1 MLSSNMNKA
10 SFIHKIFTK
19 KTQDYT
25 FSIAF
30 FAIFSI
36 FIFFAIRPSL
46 TTAFSLKKEEEE
58 LKIINAQYDKQVEN
72 ILATQSFLEKNRDS
86 LYLLE
91 EGIPSTPQINKVID
105 DIKKISD
112 AYSLSLKKAGMG
124 EVNLSHPPSD
134 RKLQTLKLTIEGAS
148 NFENVMKFVESLFQQ
163 RRLKS
168 IQKMVISKEMIG
180 TESAQLKINLE
191 LQGYYQ

>member
-1 MLSSNMNKA
+1 MNKL
-10 SFIHKIFTK
+10 SFVHKIFTK
-19 KTQDYT
+19 KTQDYS

-30 FAIFSI
+30 FVIFSI

-58 LKIINAQYDKQVEN
+58 LKIINVQYDKQVNN

-112 AYSLSLKKAGMG
+112 SYSLSLKKAGMG
-124 EVNLSHPPSD
+124 EVNLSHSPGA
-134 RKLQTLKLTIEGAS
+134 RKLQTLKLTMEGAS
-148 NFENVMKFVESLFQQ
+148 SFEDAMKFIEALFQQ

-168 IQKMVISKEMIG
+168 IQKMVISKEVIG
-180 TESAQLKINLE
+180 TGSAQLKISLE

>member
-1 MLSSNMNKA
+1 MNKL

-19 KTQDYT
+19 KTQDYS

-30 FAIFSI
+30 FVIFSI

-58 LKIINAQYDKQVEN
+58 LKIINVQYDKQVEN

-105 DIKKISD
+105 DIKKICD
-112 AYSLSLKKAGMG
+112 TYSLSLKKAGMG
-124 EVNLSHPPSD
+124 EVNLFHSPGE
-134 RKLQTLKLTIEGAS
+134 RKLQTLKLTMEGSS
-148 NFENVMKFVESLFQQ
+148 NFENVMKFVEALFQQ

-168 IQKMVISKEMIG
+168 IQKMVISKEAIG
-180 TESAQLKINLE
+180 TGSAQLKIGLE
-191 LQGYYQ
+191 LQGYFQ